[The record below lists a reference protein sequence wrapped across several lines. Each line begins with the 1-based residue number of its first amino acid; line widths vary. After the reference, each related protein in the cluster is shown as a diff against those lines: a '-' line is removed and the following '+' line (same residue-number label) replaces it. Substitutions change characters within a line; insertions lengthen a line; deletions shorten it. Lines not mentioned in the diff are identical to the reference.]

1 LSTIEDSCAVEKQEV
16 LKERE
21 PKKPILWKRR
31 LGLGL
36 IVLSCL
42 FYGGLFLVPMTALS
56 SKGKIALSSA
66 LVISGEASFWIG
78 GLILGKEMVAK
89 YRGVLDPRRWWKGRK
104 IA

>member
-1 LSTIEDSCAVEKQEV
+1 
-16 LKERE
+16 
-21 PKKPILWKRR
+21 
-31 LGLGL
+31 
-36 IVLSCL
+36 
-42 FYGGLFLVPMTALS
+42 MTALS